1 MNGKSGALVT
11 EPVDLD
17 VRLAH
22 VTVVKGGVLVIPYS
36 HVSVRML
43 YVFGVYGVT
52 GINVQGLVMVELGL
66 EQDSVME
73 LDVRVLQL
81 IQKDVMKTPA
91 GDNGKLGAPVQ

>member
-1 MNGKSGALVT
+1 MNGKSGAPVI

-22 VTVVKGGVLVIPYS
+22 VTVRKGGVLAIPYS
-36 HVSVRML
+36 HVNVRML
-43 YVFGVYGVT
+43 YVFGVFGET
-52 GINVQGLVMVELGL
+52 GANVQVLVKVVLGL

-81 IQKDVMKTPA
+81 IQKDVMKPPA
-91 GDNGKLGAPVQ
+91 GGNGKIGTPVQ

>member
-1 MNGKSGALVT
+1 MNGKSGAPVT

-22 VTVVKGGVLVIPYS
+22 VTVRKGGVLEIPYS
-36 HVSVRML
+36 HVNVRML

-73 LDVRVLQL
+73 LGARVLQL

-91 GDNGKLGAPVQ
+91 GVNGKPGAPVQ